1 MEQLIQHRE
10 LIISAASKTSV
21 TGAGDV
27 MEDGAV
33 EWLDKVAEI
42 KAITQEVKTK
52 YLRS

>member
-21 TGAGDV
+21 TGAVDV

-33 EWLDKVAEI
+33 EWLDKATELKV
-42 KAITQEVKTK
+42 ITQEGDK
-52 YLRS
+52 